1 MRAFA
6 GTVATGWRRRRIALR
21 AHGDGPPVGLPPSC
35 ARPRCPRMRA
45 VSIDSRSAARAL
57 QRGRDSFAKHAWR
70 DAYESFSRADDTS
83 RLEPEDLVLLATSAY
98 MRGLEDEYVRA
109 LERAHY
115 AHLDSGEAPQ
125 AVRCAWWIG
134 LSFLLRGEAAPAT
147 GWFARGERLLEGEE
161 RDCVERG
168 YLLLGSM
175 LESFGEGDFEA
186 ARAKAAE
193 AIAIG
198 ERFGDRDLIALGVMD
213 LGHALLELGRAREGL
228 RLVDESMAAVTSGE
242 LSPIVAGILYCNTIS
257 ICQSVYELRRARE
270 WTTALTLW
278 CERQPDMVAHTGV
291 CLVHRAEIMQLQG
304 GWQAALEE
312 AEHVADQGVLN
323 ERAFGRALCVQGDLH
338 RLRGDF
344 QAAERAYRTAARQG
358 EQPQPGLAL
367 LRLAQDRVDAAL
379 ATIRRVVGECSQ
391 QLKRAALLPAYVEIA
406 LAAGEVDEA
415 ERASAELAATSQVQ
429 AGDALAA
436 MSVYASGAVALAR
449 GEPAGALTDL
459 RRALQLWQELRAPYE
474 AARAR
479 VLVGLACAALGDED
493 GAALELE
500 AARTVF
506 EELGARPDASR
517 AESLRPS
524 SSVPQRHGLS
534 PRELQ
539 VLRLVATGET
549 NKAIA
554 GALVLSERTV
564 DRHVSNIYAKLRVS
578 SRAAATAYA
587 YEHGLL

>member
-1 MRAFA
+1 
-6 GTVATGWRRRRIALR
+6 
-21 AHGDGPPVGLPPSC
+21 
-35 ARPRCPRMRA
+35 MRA
-45 VSIDSRSAARAL
+45 VSIDTRSAARAL
-57 QRGRDSFAKHAWR
+57 ERGRASYAKRAWR
-70 DAYESFSRADDTS
+70 DAYESLSRADDTS
-83 RLEPEDLVLLATSAY
+83 PLEPEDLVLLATSAY
-98 MRGLEDEYVRA
+98 MQGLEDEYVRA

-115 AHLDSGEAPQ
+115 AYLDSGELPQ
-125 AVRCAWWIG
+125 AARCTWWIG
-134 LSFLLRGEAAPAT
+134 LSFLLRGEEAPAT
-147 GWFARGERLLEGEE
+147 GWFARGERLLEGED

-175 LESFGEGDFEA
+175 LESFAEGDFEA

-198 ERFGDRDLIALGVMD
+198 ERFGERDLIALGVMD
-213 LGHALLELGRAREGL
+213 LGHALLELGRASEGL
-228 RLVDESMAAVTSGE
+228 RLVDESMVAVTSGG

-257 ICQSVYELRRARE
+257 VCQSVFELRRARE
-270 WTTALTLW
+270 WTSALTLW

-312 AEHVADQGVLN
+312 AEHVAAQGALN
-323 ERAFGRALCVQGDLH
+323 QLAFGRALYVQGDLH

-344 QAAERAYRTAARQG
+344 EAAERAYRAAARHG

-367 LRLAQDRVDAAL
+367 LRLAQGRVSAAL
-379 ATIRRVVGECSQ
+379 AAIRRVVGESS
-391 QLKRAALLPAYVEIA
+391 LPLERAALLPAYVEIA

-415 ERASAELAATSQVQ
+415 ERAKNELAAISQVHK
-429 AGDALAA
+429 GDALRA
-436 MSVYASGAVALAR
+436 MSAHASGAVALAR
-449 GEPAGALTDL
+449 GEPAGALPEL
-459 RRALQLWQELRAPYE
+459 RRALQGWQELGAPYV

-493 GAALELE
+493 GAALELG
-500 AARTVF
+500 AARTIF
-506 EELGARPDASR
+506 EELGARPDLSHTD
-517 AESLRPS
+517 SLRTS
-524 SSVPQRHGLS
+524 STTANTHGLS

-539 VLRLVATGET
+539 VLRLVAAGET

-554 GALVLSERTV
+554 ASLVLSERTV
-564 DRHVSNIYAKLRVS
+564 DRHVSNIYAKLSVS